1 MADTVA
7 RLVAALSDRYEIGE
21 QIGRG
26 GMATV
31 YTARD
36 LKHNRTVAIKVLRPE
51 LAEALGTERFLREI
65 HVAARLR
72 HPHIIPLFDSG
83 QLAASGDSPPILY
96 YIMPRIEGES
106 LRSRLDREGAL
117 PVALALKIAGEVA
130 DALEHAHQAGV
141 IHRDIKPENIL
152 LEGGHALVADF
163 GISRALKAL
172 QGDTG
177 ANLTETGLA
186 VGTPAYMSPE
196 QIEGRPEIDGKTDIY
211 SLAAVLYEMLSG
223 KAPFNAI
230 TPTAMAARHLVD
242 PVPQIRLIRPEV
254 PVVVEQALMRAMAKA
269 PGDRFPTAGA
279 FGDAI
284 GGGDSGAIATIA
296 HPRRSRPL
304 IAALVVLAIAGLF
317 GIYRALR
324 PPVMPLNN
332 STLAILPFEVRG
344 SDTLHLSEG
353 MVTLLST
360 KMDGAGDLRTVDSR
374 ALMNY
379 LERDQGSVLD
389 PAQARRIAQ
398 HFSAGMFI
406 LGEVVTLG
414 SRLQLTA
421 RLYDHRES
429 GDVKSASEE
438 GSISEVFEMVD
449 RLATKLLAQ
458 RAGGAGNLDQIA
470 GVSTTSLP
478 AFRAYLDGES
488 AMRSGKFDEARTAF
502 LRATEADSTFALA
515 WYRLSVAAQ
524 WLVEQD
530 LVQEA
535 SRRAQQ
541 LSAQLPERFRRLLEA
556 SIAGNNGDFTSA
568 ERIYR
573 SITGSYPDDIE
584 AWMQLAEL
592 LFHDG
597 PVAGRDARESR
608 VPWQRA
614 LAAEPSNLIPMIHLA
629 RLAAYES
636 DTLELDSL
644 VDRVRTVRA
653 QSGQTVAAARSEEL
667 ELTMLEAVVH
677 HDTLAMNRA
686 LAELEQGTSLTLMIT
701 LWDVAAFTND
711 FGTARRLGALIASPT
726 REPGVRAVGYGMK
739 GILAIGMGQW
749 DQAMAD
755 FDSADQMTPGFGT
768 SQRAYFLIAPFAPA
782 PNNLSAVRRS
792 LAAVR
797 QPATPPPP
805 NSGVFFRVHY
815 DISRHARLYLEG
827 MYGALADDFAA
838 AARYATEL
846 EALPGT
852 VDQKK
857 LSQNLAEGIRA
868 EIALRQGDSAQSLQH
883 LSRAME
889 PVTYLLHASIF
900 YSGARERYRR
910 GELLE
915 QAGNNEEALRWFA
928 MLESQTFVQ
937 ASYLAPSLL
946 ARGRLS
952 EKIGRGDA
960 AAQHYARVLQLWKD
974 ADPAFQPMVDSAR
987 AGLKRVR
994 GER

>member
-1 MADTVA
+1 MADTA
-7 RLVAALSDRYEIGE
+7 SRLIAALSDRYEIGE
-21 QIGRG
+21 QIGHG

-31 YTARD
+31 YTAHDR
-36 LKHNRTVAIKVLRPE
+36 KHNRTVAIKVLRPE
-51 LAEALGTERFLREI
+51 LAAALGTERFLREI
-65 HVAARLR
+65 QVAARLR

-83 QLAASGDSPPILY
+83 QVPASDHSPALLY

-106 LRSRLDREGAL
+106 LRSRLDRDGAL
-117 PVALALKIAGEVA
+117 PVPLALKLVGEVA
-130 DALEHAHQAGV
+130 DALDHAHQAGV

-163 GISRALKAL
+163 GISRAVKAL
-172 QGDTG
+172 RGETG
-177 ANLTETGLA
+177 TNLTESGLA

-196 QIEGRPEIDGKTDIY
+196 QIEGRPDIDGKTDIY
-211 SLAAVLYEMLSG
+211 SLASVLYEMLSG
-223 KAPFNAI
+223 KAPFDAA
-230 TPTAMAARHLVD
+230 TPAAMAARHLID
-242 PVPQIRLIRPEV
+242 PVPHVRLVRPDV
-254 PVVVEQALMRAMAKA
+254 PLSVEQALTRAMAKQ
-269 PGDRFPTAGA
+269 PEDRFPTAGA
-279 FGDAI
+279 FGEAI
-284 GGGDSGAIATIA
+284 GGGESGAIARIT
-296 HPRRSRPL
+296 HRRRRLPW
-304 IAALVVLAIAGLF
+304 IAALGVLAFAGVF
-317 GIYRALR
+317 GIYRLCCR
-324 PPVMPLNN
+324 PAPPLNN
-332 STLAILPFEVRG
+332 STLAILPFAVQG
-344 SDTLHLSEG
+344 SDTLQLSEG

-379 LERDQGSVLD
+379 LERDNRTALD
-389 PAQARRIAQ
+389 PMQARRIAH

-421 RLYDHRES
+421 RLYDHRED
-429 GDVKSASEE
+429 GDVKSATEE
-438 GSISEVFEMVD
+438 GSIADVFEMVD

-478 AFRAYLDGES
+478 AFRSYLDGEA
-488 AMRSGKFDEARTAF
+488 AMRTGKFDDARTAY
-502 LRATEADSTFALA
+502 LHATEADSNFALA

-530 LVQEA
+530 LVQQA

-541 LSAQLPERFRRLLEA
+541 LSAKLPERFRRLLEA

-608 VPWQRA
+608 EPWQRA
-614 LAAEPSNLIPMIHLA
+614 LAAEPYNLIPMIHLA
-629 RLAAYES
+629 PLAADDR

-644 VDRVRTVRA
+644 VDRVRAVRA
-653 QSGQTVAAARSEEL
+653 QTGQTVAAARAEEL
-667 ELTMLEAVVH
+667 ELTMLAAAAH

-686 LAELEQGTSLTLMIT
+686 LGELDHGTVLTLMIT

-711 FGTARRLGALIASPT
+711 FATARRLGALIASPT
-726 REPGVRAVGYGMK
+726 REPAARAVGYGMK

-749 DQAMAD
+749 DQAKAD

-768 SQRAYFLIAPFAPA
+768 SLWAYYLIAPFAPHA
-782 PNNLSAVRRS
+782 DLREVQRS
-792 LAAVR
+792 LDRVR
-797 QPATPPPP
+797 QPATPPAP

-827 MYGALADDFAA
+827 MYAALADDFGA
-838 AARYATEL
+838 AARSATEL
-846 EALPGT
+846 EASPGT
-852 VDQKK
+852 VDQRK
-857 LSQNLAEGIRA
+857 LGRNLAQGIRA
-868 EIALRQGDSAQSLQH
+868 EVALRQGDSAQSLQH
-883 LSRAME
+883 LGRAME
-889 PVTYLLHASIF
+889 PVTYLLHASAF
-900 YSGARERYRR
+900 YAGARERYRR
-910 GELLE
+910 GQLLE
-915 QAGNNEEALRWFA
+915 QAGKNEEALHFFT
-928 MLESQTFVQ
+928 MLESQNFVES
-937 ASYLAPSLL
+937 AYLAPSLL
-946 ARGRLS
+946 ARGRIS

-960 AAQHYARVLQLWKD
+960 AAQHYARVLELWKD
-974 ADPAFQPMVDSAR
+974 ADPALQPMVDSAR
-987 AGLKRVR
+987 AGLQRLR

>member
-1 MADTVA
+1 
-7 RLVAALSDRYEIGE
+7 
-21 QIGRG
+21 
-26 GMATV
+26 MATV
-31 YTARD
+31 YTAED

-65 HVAARLR
+65 QVAARLR

-83 QLAASGDSPPILY
+83 QIPASGDSPPILY

-117 PVALALKIAGEVA
+117 PVAVALKIAGEVA
-130 DALEHAHQAGV
+130 DALEHAHRAGV

-177 ANLTETGLA
+177 GTNLTESGLA

-196 QIEGRPEIDGKTDIY
+196 QIEGRPDISGKTDIY
-211 SLAAVLYEMLSG
+211 SLASVLYEMLSG

-230 TPTAMAARHLVD
+230 TPAAMAARHLVD
-242 PVPQIRLIRPEV
+242 PVPQIRLVRPEV
-254 PVVVEQALMRAMAKA
+254 PIAVEQALMRAMAKS
-269 PGDRFPTAGA
+269 PDDRFPSAGA
-279 FGDAI
+279 FGEAI
-284 GGGDSGAIATIA
+284 GGGESGSIATIV
-296 HPRRSRPL
+296 HRRRARPFL
-304 IAALVVLAIAGLF
+304 VALAVLALAGLF
-317 GIYRALR
+317 GLYRAFR
-324 PPVMPLNN
+324 PATPALNN

-379 LERDQGSVLD
+379 LARDNGGILD

-421 RLYDHRES
+421 RLYDHRDN

-488 AMRSGKFDEARTAF
+488 AMRTGKFDEARTAF
-502 LRATEADSTFALA
+502 LRATRADSNFALA

-524 WLVEQD
+524 WLVEQE
-530 LVQEA
+530 LVQST

-556 SIAGNNGDFTSA
+556 SIAGNNGDFTTA

-614 LAAEPSNLIPMIHLA
+614 LAAEPYNLIPMIHLA
-629 RLAAYES
+629 RLAAYDR
-636 DTLELDSL
+636 DTLQLDSL
-644 VDRVRTVRA
+644 VDRVRAVRA
-653 QSGQTVAAARSEEL
+653 QTGQTVAAARSEEL
-667 ELTMLEAVVH
+667 ELTMLEAAVH
-677 HDTLAMNRA
+677 HDTVAMNRA

-701 LWDVAAFTND
+701 LWDVASFTND
-711 FGTARRLGALIASPT
+711 LGTARRLGALIASPS
-726 REPGVRAVGYGMK
+726 RDPGERAVGYGMK
-739 GILAIGMGQW
+739 GILAVGMGQW
-749 DQAMAD
+749 QQAMVD
-755 FDSADQMTPGFGT
+755 FDSADQMIPGFGT
-768 SQRAYFLIAPFAPA
+768 SHRAYFLLAPFGPG
-782 PNNLSAVRRS
+782 PGNLSEARRS

-797 QPATPPPP
+797 QPANPPPP
-805 NSGVFFRVHY
+805 STGVFFRVPY
-815 DISRHARLYLEG
+815 DIARHSRLYLEG
-827 MYGALADDFAA
+827 MFAALAGDLPA
-838 AARYATEL
+838 AARYASEL
-846 EALPGT
+846 EALPGS
-852 VDQKK
+852 VDQRK
-857 LSQNLAEGIRA
+857 LSRNLAEGIRA
-868 EIALRQGDSAQSLQH
+868 EAALQQGDSAQSLQH
-883 LSRAME
+883 LNRAME
-889 PVTYLLHASIF
+889 PVTYLLHASLF

-910 GELLE
+910 GQLLE
-915 QAGNNEEALRWFA
+915 RSGKDEEALSWYAR
-928 MLESQTFVQ
+928 LESQSFVES
-937 ASYLAPSLL
+937 AYLAPSLL

-960 AAQHYARVLQLWKD
+960 AAQHYARVLELWKD
-974 ADPAFQPMVDSAR
+974 ADPFFQPMVDSAR
-987 AGLKRVR
+987 AGLTRLR
-994 GER
+994 GGR